1 MLVEIR
7 PAARLRGKN
16 AIDLA
21 PALAP
26 ALAAVIA
33 DGEVDLAR
41 LRITADWVQYR
52 HSFRPPVALRAVAG
66 GEPLELALD
75 LRRAGD
81 ADATASAVA
90 AVLRAHRT
98 GGGAGRH
105 VTLEEWAPTS
115 RSLIWR
121 FNALY
126 WQHLRA
132 WEEATGQGY
141 ESALPGGQSDA
152 REDEPVRA
160 TIRELFAVWDSLA
173 ERRALPEELYVL
185 ELGVGNGNQAR
196 TWLDA
201 FRELDAVHGR
211 GYYRRLHYLMGDYSG
226 HVLELAR
233 ATVAAHA
240 EHVSSFVLD
249 AQHPMTSLGFLRF
262 KVFLVYISNVYDNLP
277 SDEIAT
283 IGQREHLVQ
292 TRAYLDDTDA
302 AAIAASVATTPD
314 ALGGMIEKLLR
325 LGPALL
331 AEAAPQHVPDP
342 AAAVAFWRAC
352 WAGLRLQERYVPL
365 FGLDTYAIAPGIS
378 GELLRPMTAT
388 GGDIRLHASN
398 GAAAGFAETLPLLH
412 PFGRLQCHDIFA
424 TSADHY
430 RTGFR
435 GPGKYDG
442 SVVNWVNGPLLA
454 HIGARKGFDV
464 AFTPFARPGSNIVTM
479 TADVRD

>member
-26 ALAAVIA
+26 ALAAVVA

-52 HSFRPPVALRAVAG
+52 HSFRPPVALRPVAG

-98 GGGAGRH
+98 GGAAGRH

-160 TIRELFAVWDSLA
+160 TIRGLFAVWDSLA

-196 TWLDA
+196 
-201 FRELDAVHGR
+201 
-211 GYYRRLHYLMGDYSG
+211 S
-226 HVLELAR
+226 LAR
-233 ATVAAHA
+233 RVPRARRRTRRAATTAACT
-240 EHVSSFVLD
+240 
-249 AQHPMTSLGFLRF
+249 TSW
-262 KVFLVYISNVYDNLP
+262 
-277 SDEIAT
+277 
-283 IGQREHLVQ
+283 
-292 TRAYLDDTDA
+292 
-302 AAIAASVATTPD
+302 ATTP
-314 ALGGMIEKLLR
+314 
-325 LGPALL
+325 
-331 AEAAPQHVPDP
+331 
-342 AAAVAFWRAC
+342 
-352 WAGLRLQERYVPL
+352 
-365 FGLDTYAIAPGIS
+365 
-378 GELLRPMTAT
+378 
-388 GGDIRLHASN
+388 
-398 GAAAGFAETLPLLH
+398 
-412 PFGRLQCHDIFA
+412 A
-424 TSADHY
+424 TSSSSPGPPWP
-430 RTGFR
+430 RT
-435 GPGKYDG
+435 P
-442 SVVNWVNGPLLA
+442 STSAPSSS
-454 HIGARKGFDV
+454 
-464 AFTPFARPGSNIVTM
+464 TPSTP
-479 TADVRD
+479 